1 MQKIFIKH
9 TAVILTASIFLILF
23 INFLFSRH
31 TLENQ
36 QLNTFDIKI
45 EQIIHTLENN
55 QEELELMNESLNED
69 YLTRAKAAAY
79 VLDREEESEMDVAQ
93 MQYLAKLL
101 DVDEVHYIDEN
112 GIIVLASVSKYIGM
126 DMATMSRQARFWFF
140 WKTGGGCLPDSGC
153 AAQRVRG

>member
-1 MQKIFIKH
+1 MQKIFIKY

-23 INFLFSRH
+23 INFLFSQH

-126 DMATMSRQARFWFF
+126 DMADHEQTSAF
-140 WKTGGGCLPDSGC
+140 L
-153 AAQRVRG
+153 VLLENRGRMPS